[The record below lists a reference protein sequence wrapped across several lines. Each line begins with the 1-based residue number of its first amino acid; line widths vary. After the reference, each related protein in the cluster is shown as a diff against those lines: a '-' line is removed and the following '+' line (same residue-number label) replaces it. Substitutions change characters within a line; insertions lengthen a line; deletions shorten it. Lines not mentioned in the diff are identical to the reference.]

1 MNATGNESPDFF
13 SGLVENR
20 VSKIVSVIFSAVGSY
35 LVILFIYSIIWYQKF
50 GSDDKQTLL
59 NRLYIHFWW
68 FPLLWLATV
77 QQVDIIR

>member
-1 MNATGNESPDFF
+1 MNVSGNKIPDFF
-13 SGLVENR
+13 SGLMENR
-20 VSKIVSVIFSAVGSY
+20 VSKIVSLIFSAVGAY

-59 NRLYIHFWW
+59 NRLYINFWG

-77 QQVDIIR
+77 QQVDITR